1 MQKRT
6 RNILTPEFQALFLKL
21 LTNGSIRRLG
31 MYSVN
36 DCVHTRVRH
45 GNMLHYN

>member
-36 DCVHTRVRH
+36 DMCTYACKTWQYAA
-45 GNMLHYN
+45 L